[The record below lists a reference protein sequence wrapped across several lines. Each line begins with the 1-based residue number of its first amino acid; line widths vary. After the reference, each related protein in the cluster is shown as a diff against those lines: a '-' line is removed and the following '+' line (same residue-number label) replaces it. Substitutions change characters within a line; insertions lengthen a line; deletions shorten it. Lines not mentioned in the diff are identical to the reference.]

1 MKVARTI
8 LGLKC
13 STVCLFRAR
22 LHLTDM
28 DETLVTTNARAYNSE
43 HSIGADSATR
53 TENMCLVKCKST
65 RLKIRIP
72 KMRV

>member
-22 LHLTDM
+22 LHLMGM
-28 DETLVTTNARAYNSE
+28 DETLVTINARAYNSE

-53 TENMCLVKCKST
+53 TENMCLVKYKSS
-65 RLKIRIP
+65 RLYMIIP
-72 KMRV
+72 IMRV